1 MGALRAALGEAKAK
15 GTFFFGGYALYLA
28 FSYITFHSFT
38 IFASVGALGPSS
50 QTLFLAIV
58 LASRFAV
65 FVFVAVYSLRSP
77 ACVVRCRVLRVS
89 HVRHGAAVFRRG

>member
-65 FVFVAVYSLRSP
+65 FAGTSDDGVR